1 MIISFTCLGLRNIDI
16 TTISNKFYNLF
27 MSFPFGLTLQD
38 MDFER
43 GDRVVKQTKNVF
55 IVSVVSDQ
63 RINVLL

>member
-1 MIISFTCLGLRNIDI
+1 MIICFTCLGLRNIDI

-43 GDRVVKQTKNVF
+43 RDRVVKQTKNVF